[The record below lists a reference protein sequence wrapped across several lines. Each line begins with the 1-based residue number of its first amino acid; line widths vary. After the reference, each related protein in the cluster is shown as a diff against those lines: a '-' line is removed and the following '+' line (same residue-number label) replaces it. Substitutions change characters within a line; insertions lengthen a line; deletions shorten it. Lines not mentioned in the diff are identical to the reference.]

1 MVNYALMIN
10 AELENLTNLEPQGG
24 CDDPNFTYYIKVYFN
39 LILSSTHTSIS
50 KFTNLLGF

>member
-1 MVNYALMIN
+1 MVNYALMIT